1 MKTWMPVSQIE
12 SWNRNPRNNDDAVE
26 HVARSLLRFGF
37 VNPCIVWKS
46 KQRLVAGHTRL
57 KAVRFL
63 SKNQPVYDDT
73 GSVVRFEP
81 KQNDEFKVTA
91 GYDAAGTAIY
101 ADEPM
106 TVPVIMQEFK
116 SEAEA
121 NAYALADNKLNEL
134 ADWSDDLQDIL
145 RELDAEVDIT
155 DLGWSEDAL
164 AAMLEELPES
174 TGNEDEAPEVQE
186 EAQSTPGEV
195 YELGPH
201 LLVCGDSTDP
211 GAWELLF
218 ADGANADCIWTD
230 PPYGVAYVG
239 KTEDALTIKNDNLN
253 AEELQSFLSAALTE
267 AEQILKPG
275 GAAYV
280 AAPSGDLFRIFGNV
294 LHSLD
299 LWRHTLIWVKDRFV
313 LGRCDYHYR
322 HEAIFYGWKPG
333 AAHFFIDDRTL
344 SSVLE
349 FNRPSVNLSHPTM
362 KPIALVAHCIGNST
376 RPGETVCDPF
386 GGSGSTMIA
395 AASIGRKA
403 RLIELDPKYCDVI
416 RRRWTKYAQ
425 EHGLEPGSGA
435 LYDE

>member
-1 MKTWMPVSQIE
+1 MKTWMSVSEIE
-12 SWNRNPRNNDDAVE
+12 QWNRNPRNNDDAVE

-164 AAMLEELPES
+164 AAMLEELLK
-174 TGNEDEAPEVQE
+174 
-186 EAQSTPGEV
+186 AQATRTRFQRCKSRLQHPGEA

-201 LLVCGDSTDP
+201 RLVCGDSTEQSSWDAYFP
-211 GAWELLF
+211 MKHRQIA
-218 ADGANADCIWTD
+218 
-230 PPYGVAYVG
+230 YG
-239 KTEDALTIKNDNLN
+239 LT
-253 AEELQSFLSAALTE
+253 
-267 AEQILKPG
+267 
-275 GAAYV
+275 
-280 AAPSGDLFRIFGNV
+280 
-294 LHSLD
+294 
-299 LWRHTLIWVKDRFV
+299 
-313 LGRCDYHYR
+313 
-322 HEAIFYGWKPG
+322 
-333 AAHFFIDDRTL
+333 
-344 SSVLE
+344 
-349 FNRPSVNLSHPTM
+349 
-362 KPIALVAHCIGNST
+362 
-376 RPGETVCDPF
+376 
-386 GGSGSTMIA
+386 
-395 AASIGRKA
+395 
-403 RLIELDPKYCDVI
+403 RLM
-416 RRRWTKYAQ
+416 A
-425 EHGLEPGSGA
+425 
-435 LYDE
+435 